1 MKILA
6 IESSAVTASVAIVD
20 EDSVLANYT
29 INHKKTHSQ
38 TLLPMIDEICRMTET
53 EVEDLDAIAVSIGPG
68 SFTGLRIGV
77 ATAKGIALAKD
88 KPMVAVK
95 TLEALAYN
103 LYGSSKTIVPIMDA
117 KRKHVYSAIYKF
129 EEGKLVELRKTN
141 LISIEDLTKELNE
154 SYEDVI
160 FLGDGINVASDYFN
174 ENLSINY
181 SFASLLNRL
190 QNAASLGLRALGLA
204 KEGKLVSSDEV
215 KPDYLRPSQAEREL
229 AAKKA
234 NNN

>member
-6 IESSAVTASVAIVD
+6 IESSAVTASVAIIED
-20 EDSVLANYT
+20 DSVLANYT

-53 EVEDLDAIAVSIGPG
+53 DVDDLDAIAVSVGPG

-88 KPMVAVK
+88 KPMIPVK

-103 LYGSSKTIVPIMDA
+103 LYGQTKTIVPIMDA

-129 EEGKLVELRKTN
+129 EEGKLVELRETN

-154 SYEDVI
+154 SYNDVV
-160 FLGDGINVASDYFN
+160 FLGDGIKVARDYFN
-174 ENLSINY
+174 ENLSINHCE
-181 SFASLLNRL
+181 ASPLDRL
-190 QNAASLGLRALGLA
+190 QDAASLGLRALDLA
-204 KEGKLVSSDEV
+204 KEGKLVSSDDV

-234 NNN
+234 KNN

>member
-20 EDSVLANYT
+20 EESVLANYT

-160 FLGDGINVASDYFN
+160 FLGDGINVASNYFN

-190 QNAASLGLRALGLA
+190 QNAASLGLRALDLA

>member
-20 EDSVLANYT
+20 EESVLANYT

-88 KPMVAVK
+88 KPMIPVK

-103 LYGSSKTIVPIMDA
+103 LYGQTKTIVPIMDA

-129 EEGKLVELRKTN
+129 EEDKLVELRETN

-154 SYEDVI
+154 SCEDVI

-190 QNAASLGLRALGLA
+190 QNAASLGLRALDLA

>member
-6 IESSAVTASVAIVD
+6 IESSAVTASVAIVED
-20 EDSVLANYT
+20 DSVLANYT

-53 EVEDLDAIAVSIGPG
+53 DVDDLDAIAVSVGPG

-88 KPMVAVK
+88 KPMIPVK

-103 LYGSSKTIVPIMDA
+103 LYGQTKTIVPIMDA

-129 EEGKLVELRKTN
+129 EEGKLVELRETN
-141 LISIEDLTKELNE
+141 LISIEDLTEELNE
-154 SYEDVI
+154 SYNDVV
-160 FLGDGINVASDYFN
+160 FLGDGIKVARDYFN
-174 ENLSINY
+174 ENLSINH
-181 SFASLLNRL
+181 FEASPLDRL
-190 QNAASLGLRALGLA
+190 QDAASLGLRALDLA
-204 KEGKLVSSDEV
+204 KEGKLVSSDDV

>member
-20 EDSVLANYT
+20 EESVLANYT

-88 KPMVAVK
+88 KPMVEVK

-190 QNAASLGLRALGLA
+190 QSAASLGLRALDLA